1 MSTIK
6 LICPKCNHTEF
17 KGKLTQEAVVSFIMD
32 EEGNVR
38 EQVESVDNS
47 TSEFKIATC
56 GNCNAKVS
64 AKTLV
69 QGMQSD
75 ISGKWYPVE
84 LLCQTEME
92 DEEGNVRTVILT
104 QEEYEKLNAP
114 SIDEMD
120 EAQLREV
127 AKSQVET
134 ISTLQQQMAE
144 MMAKMEQLMN
154 QSASAPKETSK
165 PKAEKP
171 AVETNIKAP
180 EEAPQETPEES
191 VIYSDDENGETFIFD
206 GDNNDDE
213 SIDGIDSLP
222 GFEAPF

>member
-6 LICPKCNHTEF
+6 LICPKCNNHEF

-38 EQVESVDNS
+38 EQVESVDS
-47 TSEFKIATC
+47 DSSEFKIATC
-56 GNCNAKVS
+56 GSCNAKVT

-75 ISGKWYPVE
+75 ISGKWYPMEV
-84 LLCQTEME
+84 LCQTEME

-104 QEEYEKLNAP
+104 QEEYEKMSAP

-120 EAQLREV
+120 EEQLREV

-134 ISTLQQQMAE
+134 ISTLQAQMAE
-144 MMAKMEQLMN
+144 MMAKMEQLMS
-154 QSASAPKETSK
+154 QSAAAPKEA
-165 PKAEKP
+165 PKAPKAPKEEKP

-180 EEAPQETPEES
+180 KAPQEAI
-191 VIYSDDENGETFIFD
+191 IYSDDQDGESFVFE
-206 GDNNDDE
+206 GQENNDD
-213 SIDGIDSLP
+213 SIEGIDSLP
-222 GFEAPF
+222 GFEVPF